1 MSFGVAAA
9 LVALGATEDEDDD
22 ASAVEVD
29 PSSTEDE
36 SPNNPLSFP
45 ECVI

>member
-1 MSFGVAAA
+1 MSFGAAAA
-9 LVALGATEDEDDD
+9 LVAFGAAEDEEED

-29 PSSTEDE
+29 PSSAER

-45 ECVI
+45 ALINE

>member
-9 LVALGATEDEDDD
+9 LVALGATEDED

-45 ECVI
+45 ERMI